1 MLASAAGSRASAAD
15 VPASAERREIMR
27 LVAENWRETQGA
39 DGFLPYGFDF
49 LEDRATDHPTSAG
62 YIIREAGT
70 FHVWAKYFRFS
81 GDDRY
86 RDSLRRGIAA
96 LGKRSIPVG
105 KSRTQEWL
113 EATRILSVPAGRRTL
128 RSALEKFGLL
138 YRPDGTGKLVSADG
152 QYSGTWAGA
161 TALALLAEL
170 TYSQASGDNRFAEL
184 GSAWRDGLLA
194 LRIPGGGF
202 RESATSIDES
212 DYDTGEAWLAL
223 AVYADL
229 HRDDR
234 RLRDA
239 LADIDRTLMKRYA
252 EDHST
257 WFYSWGAMA
266 AAQRWRT
273 TADPIFLD
281 FLKRQAEFFVVR
293 FERQP
298 GVDDNNCGQMEGL
311 AAALGVMNESGDRGS
326 DVALRVRAQ
335 LSREATKFRRLQI
348 PVGRTQ
354 LALGGQ
360 SYLVAPS
367 LARFGGAF
375 LSGLFEPVTRIDA
388 AAHCLSALMLMDEAD
403 RARPAA
409 ASAPTRQ

>member
-1 MLASAAGSRASAAD
+1 
-15 VPASAERREIMR
+15 MR
-27 LVAENWRETQGA
+27 LVAENWRESQAA

-49 LEDRATDHPTSAG
+49 LEDRATDHPTTGG
-62 YIIREAGT
+62 YIVREAGT
-70 FHVWAKYFRFS
+70 FHVWAKYYRFS

-86 RDSLRRGIAA
+86 RDALRRGIDA
-96 LGKRSIPVG
+96 LGRRSIPIG
-105 KSRTQEWL
+105 KSRTQGWL
-113 EATRILSVPAGRRTL
+113 EATRILSVPIGRRTL
-128 RSALEKFGLL
+128 GAALGKFGLL
-138 YRPDGTGKLVSADG
+138 YRPVGTGKVVSADG
-152 QYSGTWAGA
+152 SYRETWAGA

-170 TYSQASGDNRFAEL
+170 TYSQASGDDRFAGL
-184 GSAWRDGLLA
+184 RSAWRDGLLA

-202 RESATSIDES
+202 RESATSIEDS

-234 RLRDA
+234 RVREA
-239 LADIDRTLMKRYA
+239 LADIDRALMERSAA
-252 EDHST
+252 EHST
-257 WFYSWGAMA
+257 WLYSWGAMA

-273 TADPIFLD
+273 TGDPIYREFLE
-281 FLKRQAEFFVVR
+281 RQAEFFVAR

-298 GVDDNNCGQMEGL
+298 GADDNNCGQMEGL

-326 DVALRVRAQ
+326 SLALRVGAQ
-335 LSREATKFRRLQI
+335 LSREATKLPRLQI

-354 LALGGQ
+354 LALGGH

-375 LSGLFEPVTRIDA
+375 LSGLFEPVMRIDA
-388 AAHCLSALMLMDEAD
+388 AAHCVSAMMLMDQAE
-403 RARPAA
+403 RAPLAA
-409 ASAPTRQ
+409 TPTPTRK